1 MPRQKI
7 DPAHFSPDTQ
17 HFIALLHHYGVRY
30 LIVGGEA
37 VIFHGYARYTGDVDF
52 LYERSEPNA
61 NALYAALHSFW
72 DGDIPGV
79 ASVDELL
86 EDAIVVQFGR
96 PPNRIDLLSSI
107 DGVAFEEAWSAR
119 VTAELSAKP
128 GDDPIPVFI
137 LGFEALL
144 KNKAA
149 SARAKDLDDLRYL
162 GGAAEGRHK
171 SDEATDC
178 P

>member
-1 MPRQKI
+1 MPPQKI
-7 DPAHFSPDTQ
+7 DPAHFSADTRS
-17 HFIALLHHYGVRY
+17 FIALLHRYCVRY
-30 LIVGGEA
+30 VIVGGEA

-52 LYERSEPNA
+52 LYERSGPNVE
-61 NALYAALHSFW
+61 ALYAALSEFW
-72 DGDIPGV
+72 DGDIPGI
-79 ASVDELL
+79 ACAGELL

-107 DGVAFEEAWSAR
+107 DGVAFEEAWNAR
-119 VTAELSAKP
+119 VTVEMCDKP
-128 GDDPIPVFI
+128 GDNPIPVFI
-137 LGFEALL
+137 IGLAALL

-162 GGAAEGRHK
+162 RRSAESRSS
-171 SDEATDC
+171 SDEAAER